1 MGLFNRRK
9 SKVEKVK
16 QEKPDEIT
24 RDKNDI
30 TNIQRL
36 DNLVSDVR
44 DITEN
49 DKSISIMM
57 VVSTS
62 EGGSTLIQGNA
73 GDLEK
78 ALVASA
84 RSNDHFAMLL
94 QLVAAKLDREDNGS
108 MDKLFEGIENRR
120 SKTVNLPNGDKG
132 LAINAK
138 DIENITDEE
147 IDDIVNNMIKGM
159 KSDDDDS

>member
-1 MGLFNRRK
+1 MGLFSRK
-9 SKVEKVK
+9 KPKVEEVK

-30 TNIQRL
+30 TNVERL
-36 DNLVSDVR
+36 NNLVDDVR

-94 QLVAAKLDREDNGS
+94 QLVTAKLDKEDNRP
-108 MDKLFEGIENRR
+108 MNKLFEGIESRR
-120 SKTVNLPNGDKG
+120 SKNVDLPNGDKG

-159 KSDDDDS
+159 RSDDDDS

>member
-1 MGLFNRRK
+1 MGLFSRK
-9 SKVEKVK
+9 KPKVEEVK
-16 QEKPDEIT
+16 KEKPDEIT

-30 TNIQRL
+30 TNVERL
-36 DNLVSDVR
+36 NNLVDDVR

-94 QLVAAKLDREDNGS
+94 QLVASKLH
-108 MDKLFEGIENRR
+108 K
-120 SKTVNLPNGDKG
+120 
-132 LAINAK
+132 
-138 DIENITDEE
+138 EE
-147 IDDIVNNMIKGM
+147 THQ
-159 KSDDDDS
+159 

>member
-94 QLVAAKLDREDNGS
+94 QLVGAKLDRENNGS

-120 SKTVNLPNGDKG
+120 SKNVNLPNGDKG